1 MTDLLRY
8 TGFPINL
15 AKIFLLCSIVLQPV
29 FWGCELQA
37 VGQDL
42 GAQCLPPQL
51 EGGGGEGHPYRPHL
65 PQHGLQG
72 SHFIHHIVVNS
83 SLKEDGAVLVD
94 MSLFTKP
101 TITCN
106 MDFSFFPFDVQRCL
120 LKIQVFK
127 RNLRKTF
134 LMLQA
139 SQSRDR
145 LDLKMLSG
153 LNIHYGASSVVNRKL
168 RNCPK

>member
-15 AKIFLLCSIVLQPV
+15 ANIFLLCSIALQPV

-120 LKIQVFK
+120 LKIQVWFLK
-127 RNLRKTF
+127 ETSEKTF
-134 LMLQA
+134 LVSQA

-153 LNIHYGASSVVNRKL
+153 LNIGFEI
-168 RNCPK
+168 

>member
-1 MTDLLRY
+1 MNWTDHRVADGRPNYDRLAPLHR
-8 TGFPINL
+8 FSHKFAKNL
-15 AKIFLLCSIVLQPV
+15 SSCRCSFALQPV

-106 MDFSFFPFDVQRCL
+106 MDFSLFPFDVQRCL
-120 LKIQVFK
+120 LKIQVWFSK
-127 RNLRKTF
+127 ETSEKNLSYVAQHCCRRR
-134 LMLQA
+134 
-139 SQSRDR
+139 SQGTDWT
-145 LDLKMLSG
+145 
-153 LNIHYGASSVVNRKL
+153 
-168 RNCPK
+168 

>member
-15 AKIFLLCSIVLQPV
+15 AKIFILCSIALQPV

-51 EGGGGEGHPYRPHL
+51 EGGGGEGHPYRPNL

-106 MDFSFFPFDVQRCL
+106 MDFSLFPFDVQRCL
-120 LKIQVFK
+120 LKIQVWFLK
-127 RNLRKTF
+127 ETSEKNFSYVAGVAVKGQTGPEDALRF
-134 LMLQA
+134 E
-139 SQSRDR
+139 
-145 LDLKMLSG
+145 
-153 LNIHYGASSVVNRKL
+153 HWF
-168 RNCPK
+168 